1 MTAGFT
7 DQGVIDLAGAGFQA
21 AIVLGGIVLGGY
33 VDRTKEYKQTT
44 LFCLAASLLLLFPFG
59 LDGSPKYIVIPA
71 LLALGAL
78 VGPVQP
84 INAECAPPPPYARL
98 FTRYVPDALT
108 PPSHRAQRQAGGGSR
123 LPCGRECDRGSAAA
137 VR

>member
-84 INAECAPPPPYARL
+84 INAECAPPRPPR
-98 FTRYVPDALT
+98 
-108 PPSHRAQRQAGGGSR
+108 PPLSRAVCPMRA
-123 LPCGRECDRGSAAA
+123 
-137 VR
+137 